1 MPGLTGSATADRK
14 FSKNGETEQA
24 LWVTGGFVS
33 NTPSN
38 STEFIRLDQPVL
50 PGPDLPTKYFRHC
63 ITKINEDLV
72 ALIGGYNTETTT
84 LLVDVS
90 HGWWQG

>member
-1 MPGLTGSATADRK
+1 M
-14 FSKNGETEQA
+14 N
-24 LWVTGGFVS
+24 
-33 NTPSN
+33 
-38 STEFIRLDQPVL
+38 QPVL

-72 ALIGGYNTETTT
+72 ALVGGYNTETTT

-90 HGWWQG
+90 HGWWQGRVSQAKHNDTMLGSNNMKSQIGPFWLGYPCRQL